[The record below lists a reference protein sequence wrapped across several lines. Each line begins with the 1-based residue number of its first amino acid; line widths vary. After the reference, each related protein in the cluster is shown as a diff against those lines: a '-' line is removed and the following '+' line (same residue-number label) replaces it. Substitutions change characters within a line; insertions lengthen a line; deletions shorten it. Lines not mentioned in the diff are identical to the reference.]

1 LIHQFGIGA
10 KFARKLRKLSTIVV
24 GKQTSSFLFLARAV
38 ESKSFVTYYREDS
51 VGEKFSSCEVRTK
64 ITRKLRSMRLRKW
77 GQALFC
83 LVFVLGI
90 TARAEA
96 ARLRLSVPVHGVS
109 HVAFYAAKEK
119 GYFQEEG
126 LDVEVILMSGA
137 IGIRALIA
145 GDVDA
150 STVGGSALPPI
161 FRGAPLRM
169 VFISFDKPT
178 HWLYA
183 KPDIRAVKDLKDKK
197 VAVDGLGGTL
207 ESLLR
212 SVLEKNGLEAGRD
225 VPILAIGPPP
235 GRFVALTSGAIDA
248 TLFTFPL
255 NFRAEEAGFREL
267 VNFVKQ
273 DIVSLTGSIVV
284 RQSSDA
290 GLDEKLVRGAVKGHL
305 YARNNR
311 SGTIPILARSL
322 KIKEDE
328 ATRIYDAALPGMVA
342 DGSIN
347 EGIQRRVIDD
357 TRKSLG
363 MKESVSADK
372 VFRFALVHKINA
384 ELKAQGWKPA
394 P

>member
-1 LIHQFGIGA
+1 
-10 KFARKLRKLSTIVV
+10 
-24 GKQTSSFLFLARAV
+24 
-38 ESKSFVTYYREDS
+38 
-51 VGEKFSSCEVRTK
+51 
-64 ITRKLRSMRLRKW
+64 MRLRQL

-83 LVFVLGI
+83 FLFVIGLA
-90 TARAEA
+90 ARAEA
-96 ARLRLSVPVHGVS
+96 IRLRLSVPVHGVS

-225 VPILAIGPPP
+225 VPILAIGPAAGPLCRADQRSDRRHSLYVP
-235 GRFVALTSGAIDA
+235 AQLQGRRGRLTR
-248 TLFTFPL
+248 T
-255 NFRAEEAGFREL
+255 REL
-267 VNFVKQ
+267 
-273 DIVSLTGSIVV
+273 
-284 RQSSDA
+284 R
-290 GLDEKLVRGAVKGHL
+290 E
-305 YARNNR
+305 ARHRIAYREHRR
-311 SGTIPILARSL
+311 S
-322 KIKEDE
+322 
-328 ATRIYDAALPGMVA
+328 
-342 DGSIN
+342 
-347 EGIQRRVIDD
+347 
-357 TRKSLG
+357 
-363 MKESVSADK
+363 
-372 VFRFALVHKINA
+372 
-384 ELKAQGWKPA
+384 
-394 P
+394 

>member
-1 LIHQFGIGA
+1 
-10 KFARKLRKLSTIVV
+10 
-24 GKQTSSFLFLARAV
+24 
-38 ESKSFVTYYREDS
+38 
-51 VGEKFSSCEVRTK
+51 
-64 ITRKLRSMRLRKW
+64 MRLRQW
-77 GQALFC
+77 RQILFC
-83 LVFVLGI
+83 FVLIVGL
-90 TARAEA
+90 AASAEA

-119 GYFQEEG
+119 GYFQQEG

-169 VFISFDKPT
+169 VFVSFDKPT

-183 KPDIRAVKDLKDKK
+183 KPDIRTVKELKNKK

-235 GRFVALTSGAIDA
+235 GRFAALTSGAIDA

-273 DIVSLTGSIVV
+273 DIASLTGCIVV
-284 RQSSDA
+284 RESSDA
-290 GLDEKLVRGAVKGHL
+290 GLVEKFVRGAVKGHL

-311 SGTIPILARSL
+311 AGTVPILARAL
-322 KIKEDE
+322 KLKEDE
-328 ATRIYDAALPGMVA
+328 AARIYDAAQPGMVA
-342 DGSIN
+342 DGSLN
-347 EGIQRRVIDD
+347 DEIQRRVIDD
-357 TRKSLG
+357 TRKTLG
-363 MKESVSADK
+363 VKEPISTDK
-372 VFRFALVHKINA
+372 VFRFSSVQRVNA
-384 ELKAQGWKPA
+384 ELKAQAWKPV

>member
-1 LIHQFGIGA
+1 
-10 KFARKLRKLSTIVV
+10 
-24 GKQTSSFLFLARAV
+24 
-38 ESKSFVTYYREDS
+38 
-51 VGEKFSSCEVRTK
+51 
-64 ITRKLRSMRLRKW
+64 MRLPKL

-83 LVFVLGI
+83 FVFVLGI
-90 TARAEA
+90 AARSEA

-109 HVAFYAAKEK
+109 HVAFYVAKEK
-119 GYFQEEG
+119 GYFKEEG

-161 FRGAPLRM
+161 FRGALLRM

-183 KPDIRAVKDLKDKK
+183 RPDIHAVKDLKDKK

-284 RQSSDA
+284 RESSDA
-290 GLDEKLVRGAVKGHL
+290 ALVEKLVRGAVKGHL

-311 SGTIPILARSL
+311 SGAIPILARSL
-322 KIKEDE
+322 KIKVDE
-328 ATRIYDAALPGMVA
+328 ATRIYDAALPGMVS

-347 EGIQRRVIDD
+347 EGTQRRVIDD

-363 MKESVSADK
+363 MKETVSPDK
-372 VFRFALVHKINA
+372 VFRFSLVDKINT
-384 ELKAQGWKPA
+384 ELKVQGWRPA

>member
-1 LIHQFGIGA
+1 
-10 KFARKLRKLSTIVV
+10 
-24 GKQTSSFLFLARAV
+24 
-38 ESKSFVTYYREDS
+38 
-51 VGEKFSSCEVRTK
+51 
-64 ITRKLRSMRLRKW
+64 MRLRTW
-77 GQALFC
+77 AQAAFSFL
-83 LVFVLGI
+83 LLIGI
-90 TARAEA
+90 AARAEA
-96 ARLRLSVPVHGVS
+96 ARVRLSVPVQGVS

-161 FRGAPLRM
+161 LRGAPLRM

-183 KPDIRAVKDLKDKK
+183 KPDIRAVKDLKGRK

-212 SVLEKNGLEAGRD
+212 YVLERNGLEAGRD

-235 GRFVALTSGAIDA
+235 GRFAALTSGAIDA

-255 NFRAEEAGFREL
+255 NFRAQEAGFREL
-267 VNFVKQ
+267 VNFVNQ
-273 DIVSLTGSIVV
+273 DIASLTGSIVV
-284 RQSSDA
+284 RESSDA
-290 GLDEKLVRGAVKGHL
+290 GVVEKLVRGAVKGHL

-328 ATRIYDAALPGMVA
+328 ATRIYDAAQPGMVA

-347 EGIQRRVIDD
+347 GETQRRVIDD

-363 MKESVSADK
+363 MKEFVSADK
-372 VFRFALVHKINA
+372 VFRFSPVHKINA

>member
-1 LIHQFGIGA
+1 MRLPRWGQVLFCV
-10 KFARKLRKLSTIVV
+10 LCVV
-24 GKQTSSFLFLARAV
+24 GLAA
-38 ESKSFVTYYREDS
+38 
-51 VGEKFSSCEVRTK
+51 
-64 ITRKLRSMRLRKW
+64 
-77 GQALFC
+77 
-83 LVFVLGI
+83 
-90 TARAEA
+90 TAGA

-119 GYFQEEG
+119 GYFQQEG

-183 KPDIRAVKDLKDKK
+183 KPEIRAVKELKGRK

-235 GRFVALTSGAIDA
+235 GRFAALTSGAIDA

-255 NFRAEEAGFREL
+255 NFRAEEAGLREL

-273 DIVSLTGSIVV
+273 DITSLTGCIVV
-284 RQSSDA
+284 RESSDA
-290 GLDEKLVRGAVKGHL
+290 GLVDKLVRGAVKGHL

-311 SGTIPILARSL
+311 AGTIPILARTL
-322 KIKEDE
+322 KLKEDE
-328 ATRIYDAALPGMVA
+328 AARIYDAAQPGMVV

-347 EGIQRRVIDD
+347 EEIQRRVIDD
-357 TRKSLG
+357 TRKTLG
-363 MKESVSADK
+363 MKEAVSAEK
-372 VFRFALVHKINA
+372 VFRFAAVHKINA

>member
-1 LIHQFGIGA
+1 MRLPRSGQVLFCVLG
-10 KFARKLRKLSTIVV
+10 VV
-24 GKQTSSFLFLARAV
+24 GLAA
-38 ESKSFVTYYREDS
+38 
-51 VGEKFSSCEVRTK
+51 
-64 ITRKLRSMRLRKW
+64 
-77 GQALFC
+77 
-83 LVFVLGI
+83 
-90 TARAEA
+90 TADA

-119 GYFQEEG
+119 GYFQQEG

-183 KPDIRAVKDLKDKK
+183 KPEIRAVKELKGRK

-235 GRFVALTSGAIDA
+235 GRFAALTSGAIDA

-273 DIVSLTGSIVV
+273 DIASLTGCIVV
-284 RQSSDA
+284 RESSDA
-290 GLDEKLVRGAVKGHL
+290 GLVDKLVRGAVKGHL
-305 YARNNR
+305 YARSNR
-311 SGTIPILARSL
+311 AGTIPILARTL
-322 KIKEDE
+322 KLKEDE
-328 ATRIYDAALPGMVA
+328 AARIYDAAQPGMVV

-347 EGIQRRVIDD
+347 EEIQRRVIDD
-357 TRKSLG
+357 TRKTLG
-363 MKESVSADK
+363 MKEAVSAEK
-372 VFRFALVHKINA
+372 VFRFAAVHKINA

>member
-1 LIHQFGIGA
+1 
-10 KFARKLRKLSTIVV
+10 
-24 GKQTSSFLFLARAV
+24 
-38 ESKSFVTYYREDS
+38 
-51 VGEKFSSCEVRTK
+51 
-64 ITRKLRSMRLRKW
+64 MRLRKW
-77 GQALFC
+77 RTLGRALLSF
-83 LVFVLGI
+83 VFV
-90 TARAEA
+90 TAFAAGAEA

-109 HVAFYAAKEK
+109 HAAFYAAKEK

-126 LDVEVILMSGA
+126 LDVEVILMSA
-137 IGIRALIA
+137 PIGIRALIA

-183 KPDIRAVKDLKDKK
+183 KPDIRTVKDLKGRK
-197 VAVDGLGGTL
+197 VAIDGLGGTL

-212 SVLEKNGLEAGRD
+212 SVLEKNGLEGGRD
-225 VPILAIGPPP
+225 VPFLVVGTPP
-235 GRFVALTSGAIDA
+235 GRFIALNSGAVDA
-248 TLFTFPL
+248 SLFTFPL

-284 RQSSDA
+284 REASDPA
-290 GLDEKLVRGAVKGHL
+290 LVEKFVRGTVKGHL

-311 SGTIPILARSL
+311 AGTIAILERAL
-322 KIKEDE
+322 KINEDL
-328 ATRIYDAALPGMVA
+328 AAKTYDAALPGMVA
-342 DGSIN
+342 DGSIG
-347 EGIQRRVIDD
+347 EETQKRVIDD
-357 TRKSLG
+357 ARKSLG
-363 MKESVSADK
+363 IKEAISPEK
-372 VFRFALVHKINA
+372 VFRFLTVHKINA
-384 ELKAQGWKPA
+384 ELKAQAWKPA

>member
-1 LIHQFGIGA
+1 
-10 KFARKLRKLSTIVV
+10 
-24 GKQTSSFLFLARAV
+24 
-38 ESKSFVTYYREDS
+38 
-51 VGEKFSSCEVRTK
+51 
-64 ITRKLRSMRLRKW
+64 MRRRKW
-77 GQALFC
+77 GQASFCFLFVIG
-83 LVFVLGI
+83 LV
-90 TARAEA
+90 ARAEA

-150 STVGGSALPPI
+150 STVGGSALPPML
-161 FRGAPLRM
+161 RGAPLRM

-183 KPDIRAVKDLKDKK
+183 KPEIRAVKDLKGRKI
-197 VAVDGLGGTL
+197 AVDGLGGTL

-212 SVLEKNGLEAGRD
+212 YVLEKNGLEAGRD

-235 GRFVALTSGAIDA
+235 GRFAALSSGAVDA

-273 DIVSLTGSIVV
+273 DIASLTGSIVV
-284 RQSSDA
+284 REALFQSDA
-290 GLDEKLVRGAVKGHL
+290 GLVEKLVRGTVKGHL

-311 SGTIPILARSL
+311 FGTIPILARSL
-322 KIKEDE
+322 KINQDE
-328 ATRIYDAALPGMVA
+328 ATRIYDAAQPGMVA
-342 DGSIN
+342 DGSIS
-347 EGIQRRVIDD
+347 EEIQRRVIDD

-363 MKESVSADK
+363 MKESISADK
-372 VFRFALVHKINA
+372 VFKFSLVHKINA
-384 ELKAQGWKPA
+384 ELKVQGWKPA

>member
-1 LIHQFGIGA
+1 M
-10 KFARKLRKLSTIVV
+10 
-24 GKQTSSFLFLARAV
+24 RA
-38 ESKSFVTYYREDS
+38 
-51 VGEKFSSCEVRTK
+51 
-64 ITRKLRSMRLRKW
+64 RKW
-77 GQALFC
+77 GQPLFC
-83 LVFVLGI
+83 FVFVLGLAE
-90 TARAEA
+90 TAEA

-126 LDVEVILMSGA
+126 LDLEVILMSGA

-161 FRGAPLRM
+161 LRGAPLRM
-169 VFISFDKPT
+169 VFISLDKPT

-183 KPDIRAVKDLKDKK
+183 KPDIRTVKDLKGRK

-212 SVLEKNGLEAGRD
+212 WVLEKNGLEAGRD
-225 VPILAIGPPP
+225 LPILAIGPPP
-235 GRFVALTSGAIDA
+235 GRFAALTSGAIDA

-255 NFRAEEAGFREL
+255 NFRAEEAGFHEL

-273 DIVSLTGSIVV
+273 DIASLTGSIVI
-284 RQSSDA
+284 RESSDA
-290 GLDEKLVRGAVKGHL
+290 ELVQKLVRGAVKGHL

-322 KIKEDE
+322 KIKEDV
-328 ATRIYDAALPGMVA
+328 ATRIYDAAQPAMVL

-347 EGIQRRVIDD
+347 EETQRRVIDD

-363 MKESVSADK
+363 MKEPVSADK
-372 VFRFALVHKINA
+372 VFRFSLVHKINA
-384 ELKAQGWKPA
+384 ELKAEGWKP
-394 P
+394 

>member
-1 LIHQFGIGA
+1 
-10 KFARKLRKLSTIVV
+10 
-24 GKQTSSFLFLARAV
+24 
-38 ESKSFVTYYREDS
+38 
-51 VGEKFSSCEVRTK
+51 
-64 ITRKLRSMRLRKW
+64 MRLRKW

-83 LVFVLGI
+83 SVFVLGHA
-90 TARAEA
+90 ARAEA

-169 VFISFDKPT
+169 VFVSFDKPT

-183 KPDIRAVKDLKDKK
+183 KPDIRVVKDLKDKK

-284 RQSSDA
+284 RESSDA
-290 GLDEKLVRGAVKGHL
+290 GLVEKLVRGAVKGHL

-322 KIKEDE
+322 KIKEEE

-372 VFRFALVHKINA
+372 VFRFSLVHKINA
-384 ELKAQGWKPA
+384 ELKVRGWKPA

>member
-1 LIHQFGIGA
+1 
-10 KFARKLRKLSTIVV
+10 
-24 GKQTSSFLFLARAV
+24 
-38 ESKSFVTYYREDS
+38 
-51 VGEKFSSCEVRTK
+51 
-64 ITRKLRSMRLRKW
+64 MRLCKW

-83 LVFVLGI
+83 FLFVVGLS
-90 TARAEA
+90 ARAEA

-126 LDVEVILMSGA
+126 LDVEVILMSA
-137 IGIRALIA
+137 PIGIRALIA

-169 VFISFDKPT
+169 VFISFEKPT

-183 KPDIRAVKDLKDKK
+183 KPDVRNVKDLKGRK
-197 VAVDGLGGTL
+197 VAIDGLGGTL

-212 SVLEKNGLEAGRD
+212 SVLEKNGLEGGRD
-225 VPILAIGPPP
+225 VPFLAIGTPP
-235 GRFVALTSGAIDA
+235 GRFLALTSGAVDA
-248 TLFTFPL
+248 SLFTFPL

-284 RQSSDA
+284 REASDPT
-290 GLDEKLVRGAVKGHL
+290 LVEKLVRGAVKGHL

-311 SGTIPILARSL
+311 SGTVPILARAL
-322 KIKEDE
+322 KIKEDM
-328 ATRIYDAALPGMVA
+328 ATKIYDAAQPGMVG
-342 DGSIN
+342 DGSIH
-347 EGIQRRVIDD
+347 EEIQRRVIDD
-357 TRKSLG
+357 ARKSLG
-363 MKESVSADK
+363 MKESVSPER
-372 VFRFALVHKINA
+372 VFRFSTVHKINA

>member
-1 LIHQFGIGA
+1 
-10 KFARKLRKLSTIVV
+10 
-24 GKQTSSFLFLARAV
+24 
-38 ESKSFVTYYREDS
+38 
-51 VGEKFSSCEVRTK
+51 
-64 ITRKLRSMRLRKW
+64 MRLRQW
-77 GQALFC
+77 GQALFAF
-83 LVFVLGI
+83 LFLIGLAA
-90 TARAEA
+90 TAEA

-119 GYFQEEG
+119 GFFQEEG
-126 LDVEVILMSGA
+126 LDVEVILMSA
-137 IGIRALIA
+137 PIGIRALIA

-161 FRGAPLRM
+161 FRGAALRM

-183 KPDIRAVKDLKDKK
+183 KPDIRTVKELKGRK

-212 SVLEKNGLEAGRD
+212 TVLEKNGLEGGRD
-225 VPILAIGPPP
+225 VPFLAIGTPP
-235 GRFVALTSGAIDA
+235 GRFLALTSGAVDA
-248 TLFTFPL
+248 SLFTFPL

-273 DIVSLTGSIVV
+273 DITSLTGSIVV
-284 RQSSDA
+284 RESSDA
-290 GLDEKLVRGAVKGHL
+290 ALVEKLVRGAVKGHH

-311 SGTIPILARSL
+311 AGTIPILARAL
-322 KIKEDE
+322 KIQEE
-328 ATRIYDAALPGMVA
+328 PATRIYDAAVPAMVG

-347 EGIQRRVIDD
+347 EEIQKKVIEDA
-357 TRKSLG
+357 RKSLA
-363 MKESVSADK
+363 MKEAVSPDK
-372 VFRFALVHKINA
+372 VFRFSLVHKINA

>member
-1 LIHQFGIGA
+1 MRR
-10 KFARKLRKLSTIVV
+10 RKS
-24 GKQTSSFLFLARAV
+24 
-38 ESKSFVTYYREDS
+38 
-51 VGEKFSSCEVRTK
+51 
-64 ITRKLRSMRLRKW
+64 

-83 LVFVLGI
+83 FVFVLGLA
-90 TARAEA
+90 ARAEA

-183 KPDIRAVKDLKDKK
+183 KPDIRTVKDLKGRK

-290 GLDEKLVRGAVKGHL
+290 GL
-305 YARNNR
+305 
-311 SGTIPILARSL
+311 
-322 KIKEDE
+322 E
-328 ATRIYDAALPGMVA
+328 A
-342 DGSIN
+342 
-347 EGIQRRVIDD
+347 
-357 TRKSLG
+357 
-363 MKESVSADK
+363 
-372 VFRFALVHKINA
+372 
-384 ELKAQGWKPA
+384 
-394 P
+394 

>member
-1 LIHQFGIGA
+1 
-10 KFARKLRKLSTIVV
+10 
-24 GKQTSSFLFLARAV
+24 
-38 ESKSFVTYYREDS
+38 
-51 VGEKFSSCEVRTK
+51 
-64 ITRKLRSMRLRKW
+64 MRLRKW
-77 GQALFC
+77 GYVLFC
-83 LVFVLGI
+83 FLFIVGPM
-90 TARAEA
+90 ASADA

-109 HVAFYAAKEK
+109 HVAFYAAREK

-126 LDVEVILMSGA
+126 LDVEVILMSA
-137 IGIRALIA
+137 PIGIRALIA

-183 KPDIRAVKDLKDKK
+183 KPEIRTVKELKGRK
-197 VAVDGLGGTL
+197 VAIDGLGGTL

-212 SVLEKNGLEAGRD
+212 SVLEKNGLEGGRD
-225 VPILAIGPPP
+225 VPFLAIGTPP
-235 GRFVALTSGAIDA
+235 GRFLALTSGAVDA
-248 TLFTFPL
+248 SLFTFPL
-255 NFRAEEAGFREL
+255 NFKAEEAGFREL

-273 DIVSLTGSIVV
+273 DITSLTGSIVV
-284 RQSSDA
+284 RDSADA
-290 GLDEKLVRGAVKGHL
+290 GLVEKFVRGAVKGHL

-311 SGTIPILARSL
+311 AGTIPILARAL
-322 KIKEDE
+322 KIKEDM
-328 ATRIYDAALPGMVA
+328 AAKIYDAAQPAMVG

-347 EGIQRRVIDD
+347 EEIQRRVIDD
-357 TRKSLG
+357 ARKSLG
-363 MKESVSADK
+363 MKESVSPDK
-372 VFRFALVHKINA
+372 VFRFSLVHKINA